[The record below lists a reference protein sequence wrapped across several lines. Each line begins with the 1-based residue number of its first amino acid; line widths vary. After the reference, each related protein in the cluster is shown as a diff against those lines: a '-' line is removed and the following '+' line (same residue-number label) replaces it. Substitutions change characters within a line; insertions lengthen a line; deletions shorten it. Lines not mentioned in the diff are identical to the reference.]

1 MTVTD
6 SYEARVVRLLSQDVA
21 ATLGSGYEGSI
32 RDAAARVR
40 TFRDEPDDYVEK
52 VVEDV
57 QQEFHDLFID
67 ITWPACPF
75 HPNHPLWLH
84 KEQWVCEQ
92 TQTPVAPLG
101 SLRRGAT
108 SKPTH

>member
-6 SYEARVVRLLSQDVA
+6 ADEARVVRLLSQDVA
-21 ATLGSGYEGSI
+21 ATLAPGYDGSI
-32 RDAAARVR
+32 RYAAANVR
-40 TFRDEPDDYVEK
+40 TFRDELADYVDK

-67 ITWPACPF
+67 TTWPACPF

-84 KEQWVCEQ
+84 EGQWVCEQ
-92 TQTPVAPLG
+92 NKTRVAPLG
-101 SLRRGAT
+101 SLRRSTAQGST
-108 SKPTH
+108 R

>member
-6 SYEARVVRLLSQDVA
+6 ADEARVVRLLNQDVA
-21 ATLGSGYEGSI
+21 ATIGPGYEGSI
-32 RDAAARVR
+32 RYAAANVR
-40 TFRDEPDDYVEK
+40 SFRDDPDDYVDK

-57 QQEFHDLFID
+57 QQEFHDLFVD
-67 ITWPACPF
+67 TTWPACPF

-84 KEQWVCEQ
+84 NKQWVCGQ

-101 SLRRGAT
+101 GLRRRDNMG
-108 SKPTH
+108 